1 MKLTP
6 HFTFEEL
13 TNTNVSKEMLEKN
26 KRYAAIIPDQ
36 IFILALFAEQVRFVL
51 DVPMTITSGFR
62 CEALN
67 KAIGGSDNSQHMLA
81 QAIDFLPG
89 KGMSID
95 KAFDIL
101 KNSCLLYGQ
110 LIKER
115 SGKSEWIHISMGY
128 KRENL
133 KYIDGK
139 YKKV

>member
-6 HFTFEEL
+6 HFTLEEL
-13 TNTNVSKEMLEKN
+13 TTTTVSKEMAEKN
-26 KRYAAIIPDQ
+26 VRYAAIIPDQ
-36 IFILALFAEQVRFVL
+36 IFILALFAEQVRFIL
-51 DVPMTITSGFR
+51 KVPMTITSGFR

-67 KAIGGSDNSQHMLA
+67 KAVGGSPTSQHTLA

-89 KGMSID
+89 KGMGID

-115 SGKSEWIHISMGY
+115 SGKSEWIHVSMGY

>member
-6 HFTFEEL
+6 HFTLEEL
-13 TNTNVSKEMLEKN
+13 TTTTVSKEMVEKN
-26 KRYAAIIPDQ
+26 LRYAAIIPDQ
-36 IFILALFAEQVRFVL
+36 IFILALFAEQVRFIL
-51 DVPMTITSGFR
+51 NVPMTITSGFR

-67 KAIGGSDNSQHMLA
+67 KAVGGSPTSQHTLA

-101 KNSCLLYGQ
+101 KNSYLLYGQ

-115 SGKSEWIHISMGY
+115 SGKSEWIHVSMGY